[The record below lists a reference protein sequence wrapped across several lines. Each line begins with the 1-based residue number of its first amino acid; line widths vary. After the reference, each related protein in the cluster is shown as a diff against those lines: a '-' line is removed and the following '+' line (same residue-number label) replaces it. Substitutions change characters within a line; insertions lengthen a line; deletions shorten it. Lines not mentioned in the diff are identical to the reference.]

1 VFITS
6 TASSKLKFPLR
17 DMVKRAWES
26 VGLHEIEDPNSGSPL
41 GFGSVIKEILNYLS
55 TLRVV
60 L

>member
-1 VFITS
+1 
-6 TASSKLKFPLR
+6 
-17 DMVKRAWES
+17 MVKRAWES